1 MTGEAQSPEPLS
13 KSALA
18 KRLKRPVQPLFA
30 TLRDYRR
37 SSRTPHS
44 RCGV

>member
-1 MTGEAQSPEPLS
+1 MTGAAQSPELLS

-18 KRLKRPVQPLFA
+18 KRLKRPLQPLFV

-37 SSRTPHS
+37 LSRRPHS